1 MNKKQNGTPDR
12 YPPDLKIA
20 IAREY
25 QKGELGYLKLGRKYG
40 FSGDTVRSFV
50 NWYKSHYPQP
60 EPPADPQGTLHSN
73 QSEPAGDKEL
83 SKALELANL
92 KIAAL
97 EMLIE
102 NTNKELGYDIGKK
115 GGTGQ
120 SSK

>member
-1 MNKKQNGTPDR
+1 MNKKQVGSQDR

-20 IAREY
+20 VAREY
-25 QKGELGYLKLGRKYG
+25 QKGEVGYGKLGQKYG
-40 FSGDTVRSFV
+40 YGTETIRAFV
-50 NWYKSHYPQP
+50 KWYKIHYPDP
-60 EPPADPQGTLHSN
+60 DIERDAEVEPKADQGLTT
-73 QSEPAGDKEL
+73 ADKKI
-83 SKALELANL
+83 SHDLELANL

-115 GGTGQ
+115 AGTGQ